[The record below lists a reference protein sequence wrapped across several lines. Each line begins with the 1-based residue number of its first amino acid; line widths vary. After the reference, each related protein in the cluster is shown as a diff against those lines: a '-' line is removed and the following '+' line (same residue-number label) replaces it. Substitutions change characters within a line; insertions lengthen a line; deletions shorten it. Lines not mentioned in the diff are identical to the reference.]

1 MRVVTQTN
9 ITEYPLL
16 SRGKVR
22 DIYEIDEETLL
33 IVTTD
38 RMSAFDVVMNE
49 PIPHKGVVLN
59 QITLF
64 WMDKTADIVPNHILE
79 RDVARFPKKLAPYAD
94 MLEGRSVLARKARPL
109 PVECIVRG
117 HIAGSGWKDYVKTG
131 QVCGYTLPKGLRESD
146 RLEKPLFM
154 PSTKAEIGRHD
165 QNISTDE
172 AAALIGRDM
181 EQKLE
186 DASIRIFERAR
197 EHARQKGIIVADT
210 KFEFGLVPDDHG
222 ETRLTLIDEVLTP
235 DSSRFWSASSVCF
248 LRRKIFPGLNRLFFF
263 LDSSSFAFST
273 GSPAFMLSSI
283 SLNSLWIS
291 YSSPMVM
298 SLSSASRTS
307 SVPPLCSDTSAG
319 TDSPVT
325 AFCCSA
331 SRCSA

>member
-94 MLEGRSVLARKARPL
+94 MLEGRGVLARKARPL

-235 DSSRFWSASSVCF
+235 DSSRFWSAKDYAPGRSQPSF
-248 LRRKIFPGLNRLFFF
+248 DKQYLRDWLSAQQWNYAPPPPTLPDEVIAKTRNKYLEAYSLLTGQT
-263 LDSSSFAFST
+263 LD
-273 GSPAFMLSSI
+273 L
-283 SLNSLWIS
+283 
-291 YSSPMVM
+291 
-298 SLSSASRTS
+298 
-307 SVPPLCSDTSAG
+307 
-319 TDSPVT
+319 
-325 AFCCSA
+325 
-331 SRCSA
+331 

>member
-94 MLEGRSVLARKARPL
+94 MLEGRGVLARKARPL

-235 DSSRFWSASSVCF
+235 DSSRFWSAKDYAPGRSQPSF
-248 LRRKIFPGLNRLFFF
+248 DKQYLRDWLSAQQWNYAPPPPTLPDEVVAKTRNKYLEAYSLLTGQT
-263 LDSSSFAFST
+263 LD
-273 GSPAFMLSSI
+273 L
-283 SLNSLWIS
+283 
-291 YSSPMVM
+291 
-298 SLSSASRTS
+298 
-307 SVPPLCSDTSAG
+307 
-319 TDSPVT
+319 
-325 AFCCSA
+325 
-331 SRCSA
+331 